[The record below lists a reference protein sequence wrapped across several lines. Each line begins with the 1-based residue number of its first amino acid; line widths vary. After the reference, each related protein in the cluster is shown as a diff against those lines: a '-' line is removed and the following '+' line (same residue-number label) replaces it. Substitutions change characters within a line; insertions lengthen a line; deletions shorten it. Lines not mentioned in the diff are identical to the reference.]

1 MAREIKTNQD
11 YKNKLLKLIPS
22 EIVAAY
28 VVIEG
33 IIPDDRKLIGTLAVS
48 LVLLILIP
56 LYLKKIYKVQRF
68 GQHIFVM
75 IAFIIWIYTL
85 GGPFKL
91 WNLWEAWIGSAVLIL
106 YTLLIPLVYQ
116 PRNSAGW

>member
-33 IIPDDRKLIGTLAVS
+33 IIPDDRKLIGTIAVS

-68 GQHIFVM
+68 GQHVFVM

-85 GGPFKL
+85 GGPFKH

-116 PRNSAGW
+116 PREAASW